1 MTSRAPFQGP
11 RNTVRSEIFIQN
23 CCHREQI
30 LSKKQKTK
38 NGSLRTMTTLENR
51 RPNRL
56 FCTHDWDNFSISK
69 ILYIIIIRRRETG
82 QPWKR
87 WLQSSQSKVELS
99 RYLQRLH
106 FLALFYLLSTW
117 KMFMQQNN
125 IKLYQIITIMMMMMM
140 ITIIYRFCQDW
151 KESSR

>member
-1 MTSRAPFQGP
+1 MTSRAPFQGS

-87 WLQSSQSKVELS
+87 WLQSSQKLS
-99 RYLQRLH
+99 LADICRYCTK
-106 FLALFYLLSTW
+106 LSCFILSSVNLENVHAT
-117 KMFMQQNN
+117 KQQQTLSDNNTDDDDDDDDDDDNNN
-125 IKLYQIITIMMMMMM
+125 I
-140 ITIIYRFCQDW
+140 
-151 KESSR
+151 